1 LFLEFLLQDVV
12 VSGFPCETV
21 PILRQHHRDA
31 PGDFEVSYTVQA
43 GSLKARAALAGVGNL
58 LEYLVTLAG
67 RVSSKG
73 FDLLS

>member
-1 LFLEFLLQDVV
+1 
-12 VSGFPCETV
+12 
-21 PILRQHHRDA
+21 LRQHHRDA